1 MIRHD
6 DGSTLTGPPAA
17 PGPEDGLVARL
28 ESLAAHLDTGPD
40 PQYQARARARLVAMA
55 AVRTPAPAPRTLRDR
70 LLVARAVDRPPSPWR
85 GRITAG
91 LAGAAVGVTGLAA
104 LVAVAAGAQPGD
116 PLYDLKRGTEQTQ
129 LALAGDS
136 RGQTLLELASTRL
149 DELGLLVGEDDAALV
164 GRTLA
169 TMDGHTTEGAAW
181 LTERAVRMRDPE
193 PLQALARWTAE
204 QSTGLSAL
212 QGSVPAD
219 AEPVFDRS
227 AGLLGA
233 LTGRAEG
240 LRTALSCATGPA
252 TTGTDA
258 LGPVP
263 GLCLTD
269 TPPEVVEAPPATPRS
284 DPGTGTDTGTGTG
297 TAVPPSAGP
306 ADPAPP
312 SGPGTPSPGAPWVP
326 GQGAVPTELPVPTQ
340 NGGVLPPVPSLPLP
354 DGSGTVPSGTLDPP
368 VVAVPLPGP
377 VRICF
382 PPLATI
388 GDC

>member
-6 DGSTLTGPPAA
+6 DGSTLTGPDPEAA
-17 PGPEDGLVARL
+17 IVARL
-28 ESLAAHLDTGPD
+28 ESLATQLDTGPD
-40 PQYQARARARLVAMA
+40 PQYRARARTRLVAMA
-55 AVRTPAPAPRTLRDR
+55 AVRTPEPAPRSLRDR
-70 LLVARAVDRPPSPWR
+70 LLAARAVDRPPSRWR

-149 DELGLLVGEDDAALV
+149 DELGLILGEGDAALV

-169 TMDGHTTEGAAW
+169 AMDQHTTEGAAW
-181 LTERAVRMRDPE
+181 LTERAVRTRETE

-204 QSTGLSAL
+204 QSAGLSAL
-212 QGSVPAD
+212 AATVPAG
-219 AEPVFDRS
+219 AEPAFDRS
-227 AGLLGA
+227 ADLLGA
-233 LTGRAEG
+233 LTVRAES
-240 LRTALSCATGPA
+240 LRAALGCAAGPA
-252 TTGTDA
+252 TVGADA

-263 GLCLTD
+263 GLCLAES
-269 TPPEVVEAPPATPRS
+269 PPEVVEAPPTTIQP
-284 DPGTGTDTGTGTG
+284 DPGTG
-297 TAVPPSAGP
+297 APPA
-306 ADPAPP
+306 ADPAAPSAPATPEPSDAGTAPP
-312 SGPGTPSPGAPWVP
+312 NPRGPG
-326 GQGAVPTELPVPTQ
+326 QNPVPTQ
-340 NGGVLPPVPSLPLP
+340 VPVPTPGSGVLPTLP
-354 DGSGTVPSGTLDPP
+354 DPPPPVGSGAGPARTPPPP
-368 VVAVPLPGP
+368 VIAVPLPGP
-377 VRICF
+377 IRICL